1 MSPSGAATAGVLTHL
16 SCLSNLAGLNAIVG
30 SATDI
35 LDGVLQVLVYKV
47 IWFSRAIV
55 ALAIQLPPGGVA
67 RWPERPPLD
76 AQAPAAVVCADPPRT
91 NAPQIGF
98 WVASHGE
105 VRP

>member
-1 MSPSGAATAGVLTHL
+1 MRRRL
-16 SCLSNLAGLNAIVG
+16 AIVG

-55 ALAIQLPPGGVA
+55 ALAIQLPPGGVP

-76 AQAPAAVVCADPPRT
+76 AQAPAAVVCADRHGRMRPKSTFGSLRT
-91 NAPQIGF
+91 AK
-98 WVASHGE
+98 